1 MDIQELKDQ
10 KERLKK
16 TREEEQAALS
26 DLYVEV
32 AAAEAKAGEVRKKA
46 TAKSERIAAID
57 QALLR
62 LQIAEEVMIAP
73 AGEGE

>member
-1 MDIQELKDQ
+1 MNIQEVREKR
-10 KERLKK
+10 ERLKK

-46 TAKSERIAAID
+46 TVKSERIAAID

-62 LQIAEEVMIAP
+62 LQIAEEVMMSP
-73 AGEGE
+73 AGEV

>member
-1 MDIQELKDQ
+1 MDIQEVREKR
-10 KERLKK
+10 ERLKK

-73 AGEGE
+73 VEEV